1 MKSLQGLIFYI
12 WTKTSNFNFLARRL
26 MKQVYHIIKNKTKQ
40 ASKGNKNTRHLQ
52 LKVKI
57 KISVNTYMKPKSL
70 TLKGTLLYDS
80 IFFFFFLRN
89 AFKYFGFIFN
99 SNILQAASQSNCL
112 SPVNSNTNVS
122 YFNCYTLGNAHF
134 NITNID
140 ISPYLLH

>member
-1 MKSLQGLIFYI
+1 
-12 WTKTSNFNFLARRL
+12 

-80 IFFFFFLRN
+80 IFIFFSKKCIQIFWVYFQL
-89 AFKYFGFIFN
+89 KYLTSCLTIKLPF
-99 SNILQAASQSNCL
+99 SSQL
-112 SPVNSNTNVS
+112 
-122 YFNCYTLGNAHF
+122 
-134 NITNID
+134 
-140 ISPYLLH
+140 